1 VEGQSAEKLAFQRI
15 LFCTDF
21 SDTADRAFQYALD
34 LFSKYH
40 SAELILLHVIPE
52 PGAQFWKTYLYEINE
67 VDNLAVQ
74 HIDDKLTQSY
84 RSLLPPGVNLTV
96 EIRTGRDSMQILEC
110 AREKQVDLIVMGRQ
124 GKSPVRRILFGNIT
138 EEVARQADCPVLIV
152 PASYQGPVSGGQ

>member
-1 VEGQSAEKLAFQRI
+1 MEAQSAEKLAFQRI

-21 SDTADRAFQYALD
+21 SDAADRAFQYALEIYTQYQ
-34 LFSKYH
+34 SV
-40 SAELILLHVIPE
+40 ELILLHVIPE

-67 VDNLAVQ
+67 VDKLAVQ
-74 HIDDKLTQSY
+74 HIDDKITQSY
-84 RSLLPPGVNLTV
+84 RSQLPPGVNLTV

-110 AREKQVDLIVMGRQ
+110 TRQKLVNLIVLGRQ

-152 PASYQGPVSGGQ
+152 PVS